1 MGIHALITV
10 HFKRVV
16 EKPMP
21 ISYPK
26 NPKTVGEHL
35 RKKRMELKLLQSD
48 LAKILGVS
56 TDCVTYWENN
66 RSKPQI
72 QHYPAIQ
79 LFLGYSLVKVNEK
92 KFEGRLRAYRWRKG
106 LSHKRLGE
114 MLGVDASTVG
124 SWEKG
129 ESFPSA
135 GNLKELE
142 SLFKM

>member
-1 MGIHALITV
+1 
-10 HFKRVV
+10 
-16 EKPMP
+16 
-21 ISYPK
+21 
-26 NPKTVGEHL
+26 
-35 RKKRMELKLLQSD
+35 MELKLLQSD

-72 QHYPAIQ
+72 QHFPAIH
-79 LFLGYSLVKVNEK
+79 LFLGYCLVKFNEE
-92 KFEGRLRAYRWRKG
+92 KFEGRLKAYRWRNG

-129 ESFPSA
+129 KSVPSPKK
-135 GNLKELE
+135 LEELE
-142 SLFKM
+142 ALLKKETGK

>member
-1 MGIHALITV
+1 
-10 HFKRVV
+10 
-16 EKPMP
+16 MP

-35 RKKRMELKLLQSD
+35 KKKRMDLKLLQSD
-48 LAKILGVS
+48 LAKILGVC

-72 QHYPAIQ
+72 QHFPAIQ
-79 LFLGYSLVKVNEK
+79 LFLGYSLVRFDEK
-92 KFEGRLRAYRWRKG
+92 KFEGRLKEYRWRKG
-106 LSHKRLGE
+106 LSQKRLGE

-129 ESFPSA
+129 KSVPSA
-135 GNLKELE
+135 CNLKELE
-142 SLFKM
+142 SLIKK